1 MSMQKKHVWVL
12 GLILFGTAIIAWW
25 SFLGGS
31 VLASAPPTLQ
41 SYATDTPTVN
51 LPAPEQVALVSPTPF
66 LPATYTTTP
75 SITPTATVTPTP
87 TSTSTPLPTLTPT
100 IPASVS
106 INGIYG
112 RWSAYSL
119 DCESRSAVDWAGYFG
134 VAINEITFFNS
145 LPVSDNPDRGF
156 VGNVHAPWGQIP
168 PSAYGV
174 HARPVAKLLRKYGL
188 NASAERNMSWD
199 ALRTEIAA
207 GRPVIVWVIGHVE
220 RGTPVPY
227 TSSDGHTTTVAR
239 FQHTVIVTGYSANSV
254 TIVDGAWVYSRSK
267 NDFLRSWG
275 VLGNMAVVAG
285 N

>member
-1 MSMQKKHVWVL
+1 MMQNKLSWVL
-12 GLILFGTAIIAWW
+12 GLVILGAAIVGLW
-25 SFLGGS
+25 SFMGGN
-31 VLASAPPTLQ
+31 VLASEPAILE
-41 SYATDTPTVN
+41 TDLTASITMESSQ
-51 LPAPEQVALVSPTPF
+51 PERAALSTPTPF
-66 LPATYTTTP
+66 LPVMYTA
-75 SITPTATVTPTP
+75 TPTATATATATPTATSTPTP
-87 TSTSTPLPTLTPT
+87 TATPTL
-100 IPASVS
+100 PASAN
-106 INGIYG
+106 IYGIYG

-188 NASAERNMSWD
+188 DAGAVKNMSWD
-199 ALRTEIAA
+199 ALRTEITA

-275 VLGNMAVVAG
+275 VLGNMAVIMG
-285 N
+285 K